1 MKSLP
6 SELHDEINELFIEAF
21 KKLDENKLNEAQS
34 IAEKAW
40 HLLPV
45 PKYDWD
51 VTISLVSDI
60 CDFYKE
66 LGAYEKS
73 HKILDELLNSDH
85 LDDYDDG
92 PIFLKGAIYFEQGEL
107 ELAKMWFDKANTISK
122 GRCFVSQP
130 KKYKTF
136 YSEYK

>member
-73 HKILDELLNSDH
+73 HKIMDELLVSDH

-92 PIFLKGAIYFEQGEL
+92 PIFLKGTIYFEQGEL
-107 ELAKMWFDKANTISK
+107 EQAKVWFDKANTISK

>member
-21 KKLDENKLNEAQS
+21 KKLDENNLNEAQS

-73 HKILDELLNSDH
+73 HKIMDELLDSDH

-92 PIFLKGAIYFEQGEL
+92 PIFLKGTIYFEQGEL
-107 ELAKMWFDKANTISK
+107 EQAKLWFDKANTISK

>member
-6 SELHDEINELFIEAF
+6 TELHDEINELFIEAF
-21 KKLDENKLNEAQS
+21 KKLDDNKLIEARS

-40 HLLPV
+40 QLLPS

-60 CDFYKE
+60 CDMYKE
-66 LGAYEKS
+66 LGFYENS
-73 HKILDELLNSDH
+73 HKIIDELLSSGH

-92 PIFLKGAIYFEQGEL
+92 PIFLKGTIYYEEGEL
-107 ELAKMWFDKANTISK
+107 ELAKVWFDKANAISK
-122 GRCFVSQP
+122 GRCFVGQP
-130 KKYKTF
+130 LKYKTF

>member
-1 MKSLP
+1 MKSLSP
-6 SELHDEINELFIEAF
+6 ELHDEINKLFIEAF
-21 KKLDENKLNEAQS
+21 KKLDDNKLHEAQS

-40 HLLPV
+40 HLLPA

-66 LGAYEKS
+66 LGFYKKS
-73 HKILDELLNSDH
+73 HKIVDELLNSDH

-107 ELAKMWFDKANTISK
+107 ALAKMWFDKANIISK

>member
-1 MKSLP
+1 MKNLP
-6 SELHDEINELFIEAF
+6 VNLRDEIDALYIAAYEALE
-21 KKLDENKLNEAQS
+21 KKDLNTAKEQ
-34 IAEKAW
+34 AEKAW
-40 HLLPV
+40 ELLPE
-45 PKYDWD
+45 PKFDWD
-51 VTISLVSDI
+51 VTLSFVSGI
-60 CDFYKE
+60 CEMYKE
-66 LGAYEKS
+66 LGFYENS
-73 HKILDELLNSDH
+73 HKIVDELLNSDH

>member
-6 SELHDEINELFIEAF
+6 TELHDEINELFIEAF
-21 KKLDENKLNEAQS
+21 KKLDDNKLIEARS

-40 HLLPV
+40 QLLPS

-60 CDFYKE
+60 YDMYKE
-66 LGAYEKS
+66 LGFYENS
-73 HKILDELLNSDH
+73 HKIIDELLSSGH

-92 PIFLKGAIYFEQGEL
+92 PIFLKGTIYYEEGEL
-107 ELAKMWFDKANTISK
+107 ELAKVWFDKANAISK
-122 GRCFVSQP
+122 GRCFVGQP
-130 KKYKTF
+130 LKYKTF